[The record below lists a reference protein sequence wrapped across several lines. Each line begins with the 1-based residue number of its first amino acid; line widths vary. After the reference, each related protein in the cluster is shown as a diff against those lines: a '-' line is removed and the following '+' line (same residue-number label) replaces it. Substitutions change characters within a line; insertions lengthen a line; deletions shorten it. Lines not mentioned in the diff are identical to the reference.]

1 MNVYISN
8 YNFNITYKIDFHKI
22 ALDKIFLNIEKFV
35 QLWGPH
41 RVFTM
46 LLTFEPYNSKQI

>member
-35 QLWGPH
+35 QL
-41 RVFTM
+41 
-46 LLTFEPYNSKQI
+46 